1 MDWLTLAGSLLAAS
15 LLYLVTQGWLH
26 GRSMPRGRRLP
37 PGPPGLPLVGHVQF
51 THKDFHCNQAMKW
64 AKRYGPVYRIRTA
77 SADMV
82 ILNDFQSIKKFLTK
96 KEVLY
101 RPHNWLFRGQVYG
114 GVATLNGDTWVDNRR
129 FCLHVLRD
137 LGFGKTSMEE
147 HVKASTPHLP
157 FGYSRGNIFAVF
169 SEECQGLVEKIAEAK
184 GAPLA
189 IQEYIFPS
197 TSNNIA
203 ALVYGSRYPFED
215 PRRRHLDELLSELFK
230 AIGAGTM
237 IEFLPPFVRNVL
249 TWLPSTRRTVITSK
263 LSEFIKYTQGQI
275 DEHKATIDEH
285 FDRDF
290 IDGYLRK
297 IKEHEKEQNPNFQ
310 QRFLLGNVLSF
321 FIAGS
326 NVVAVTIHWHM
337 LNFANNPDT
346 VQARVQ
352 REIDEVVGK
361 ERQPYVGGQEQD
373 ALHDG
378 LHLGD
383 VPLEDRVASRAGED
397 TVFDDYFIPKGTT
410 VIPNVWAVHN
420 DPTMWKEPSKFDPTR
435 FLREDGSLIQP
446 KPEHLIPFSIGKR
459 MCPGEIL
466 ASVEI
471 FLYITYLL
479 QKFRILPEEGK
490 IHDLDSDIPLEEP
503 NRYKLMFTP
512 RYRCK

>member
-1 MDWLTLAGSLLAAS
+1 MIDWLTLVGGLLAAS
-15 LLYLVTQGWLH
+15 LLYLATRSWLH
-26 GRSMPRGRRLP
+26 GRSMPRGTRLP
-37 PGPPGLPLVGHVQF
+37 PGPPGRPLVGHVQF

-64 AKRYGPVYRIRTA
+64 AKQYGPVYRIRTG

-82 ILNDFQSIKKFLTK
+82 ILNDFPSIKKFLTK

-101 RPHNWLFRGQVYG
+101 RPQNWLFRGEVYG

-147 HVKASTPHLP
+147 HVK
-157 FGYSRGNIFAVF
+157 
-169 SEECQGLVEKIAEAK
+169 EECQCLVEKIAEAK

-203 ALVYGSRYPFED
+203 ALVYGSRYPFEH
-215 PRRRHLDELLSELFK
+215 PRRRYLDELLSELFK
-230 AIGAGTM
+230 AIRAGTLV
-237 IEFLPPFVRNVL
+237 EFLPPFVRNVL
-249 TWLPSTRRTVITSK
+249 TRLPSTRRTVIKSK
-263 LSEFIKYTQGQI
+263 LLEFIEYTQGQVE
-275 DEHKATIDEH
+275 DHKATIDEH
-285 FDRDF
+285 FNRDF
-290 IDGYLRK
+290 IDGYLKK

-326 NVVAVTIHWHM
+326 NTVAVTIHWHM

-361 ERQPYVGGQEQD
+361 ERQPTW
-373 ALHDG
+373 
-378 LHLGD
+378 
-383 VPLEDRVASRAGED
+383 EDRNKMPYTMACIWEMYRWKTVSPLGVPRGAGED
-397 TVFDDYFIPKGTT
+397 TVFDEYFIPKGTT

-420 DPTMWKEPSKFDPTR
+420 DPTLWKEPSKFDPTR
-435 FLREDGSLIQP
+435 FFKEDGSLIQP

-471 FLYITYLL
+471 FLYITCLL
-479 QKFRILPEEGK
+479 QKYRILPEEGK
-490 IHDLDSDIPLEEP
+490 IHDLDSIDIPLVEL
-503 NRYKLMFTP
+503 NRYKLTFTP
-512 RYRCK
+512 R